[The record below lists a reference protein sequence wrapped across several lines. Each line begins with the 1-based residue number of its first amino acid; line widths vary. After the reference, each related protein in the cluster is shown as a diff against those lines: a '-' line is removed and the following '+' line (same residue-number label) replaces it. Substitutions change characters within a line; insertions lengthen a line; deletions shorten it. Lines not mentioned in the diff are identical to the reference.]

1 MNRNKSNRLMPL
13 IMAVCVVVGVV
24 IGTFYTSHFS
34 GNRLSIINSSGN
46 KLNNLLHIVDDQYV
60 DTVDINKLVEDAM
73 PQILA
78 ELDPHSVYIG
88 AKDVQAVND
97 DLRGSFSGVGIEFT
111 IREDTIRVQNV
122 VNAGPADRAGVK
134 AGDKIVSVDGKPF
147 VGKIV
152 TNDEAMRRL
161 KGPKDTKVKL
171 GLLGYGEKK
180 VRYVTITRDDI
191 PQRSISATYMIN
203 DNTGYIKVKSFGEN
217 TYPELLISLA
227 KLSQEDLQNLII
239 DLRGNVGGYM
249 MAVIQMV
256 NEFLPKDRLIVYT
269 QGRKS
274 PRQEYRSDGR
284 GSYQKIPLVVLIDEG
299 SASASEIFAGA
310 IQDND
315 RGTVIGRRSF
325 GKGLVQQPMAF
336 NDGSM
341 IRLTIARYYTPSG
354 RCIQKPYTSGSD
366 KDYEDDLMMRY
377 QHGEYFS
384 QDSIKHEGPEYH
396 TSIGRTV
403 YGGGG
408 ITPDIFVAED
418 TLGVTSYYKE
428 AGMTGLIFQFA
439 YDYTDENRVRL
450 GEFTDMESL
459 LDYLKKQ
466 NLVERFASYADRKGL
481 RRRNLMIRKSH
492 HLLER
497 FIDSRIIYNMLDDEA
512 WIEYLNLDDPAIEK
526 AVDVFKAKQAFP
538 KKPVEPRKADKVGK
552 TAMTVFGKGYD
563 YRGTHVSCS
572 LTAKG

>member
-1 MNRNKSNRLMPL
+1 M
-13 IMAVCVVVGVV
+13 
-24 IGTFYTSHFS
+24 
-34 GNRLSIINSSGN
+34 
-46 KLNNLLHIVDDQYV
+46 
-60 DTVDINKLVEDAM
+60 
-73 PQILA
+73 
-78 ELDPHSVYIG
+78 
-88 AKDVQAVND
+88 
-97 DLRGSFSGVGIEFT
+97 
-111 IREDTIRVQNV
+111 
-122 VNAGPADRAGVK
+122 
-134 AGDKIVSVDGKPF
+134 SVDGKPF

-439 YDYTDENRVRL
+439 YDYTDENRARL

-538 KKPVEPRKADKVGK
+538 KKPVEPRKADKGGK

>member
-97 DLRGSFSGVGIEFT
+97 DLKGSFSGVGLEFT

-122 VNAGPADRAGVK
+122 VNAGPADCAGVK

-439 YDYTDENRVRL
+439 YDYTDENRARL

-466 NLVERFASYADRKGL
+466 NMVERFASYADRKGL

-538 KKPVEPRKADKVGK
+538 KKAVEPRKADKGGK